1 MDDVGVALLLR
12 LLDAVPHLRDPR
24 ACCVDDLHAPRL
36 QQGHLVDAR
45 AEGGQKD
52 HVTLL
57 HPRKVL
63 AAALHRR
70 DELHAHRLQLCV
82 HRGVVDDLVGAPDVL
97 VGEEVPRLVGHS
109 HGALD
114 APAKAVG
121 IRKDKGD
128 VADSEAEAVL
138 AQLRHQLAA
147 AHGHQLLPRVVHLA
161 LAELVVVLRPL
172 EIAAELLGRIPVHGR
187 QHGRGLGGARC
198 STASGPALGCRHGH
212 SGGEGHRERDA
223 AGAAGGHAHICGHG
237 GLGQELGGGRRGWR
251 GGQAWRRRRR
261 DEVERH
267 AGADAARAAPCLPRA
282 LRAGQRRRTK

>member
-45 AEGGQKD
+45 AEGGQND
-52 HVTLL
+52 HVPLL

-172 EIAAELLGRIPVHGR
+172 EGAAELLGRIPIDRR
-187 QHGRGLGGARC
+187 QRRCALRRARNPGSALGG
-198 STASGPALGCRHGH
+198 RHGH
-212 SGGEGHRERDA
+212 ASGEGHGEGGGA
-223 AGAAGGHAHICGHG
+223 GGAACLRGPGGR
-237 GLGQELGGGRRGWR
+237 GQELGWRRRGGGRRRARRR
-251 GGQAWRRRRR
+251 GGS
-261 DEVERH
+261 DEVQRH
-267 AGADAARAAPCLPRA
+267 A
-282 LRAGQRRRTK
+282 